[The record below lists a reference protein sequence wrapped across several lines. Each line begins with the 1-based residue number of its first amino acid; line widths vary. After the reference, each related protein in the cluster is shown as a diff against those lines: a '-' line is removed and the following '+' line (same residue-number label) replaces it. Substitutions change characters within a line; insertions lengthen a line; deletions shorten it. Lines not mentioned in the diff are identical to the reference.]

1 MSRFSNLKKF
11 LSLKEAV
18 FIYIKMKTGQWNNW
32 ELKKLKHPFS
42 VRNNPYDYATF
53 EEVLLREDYDLDLDF
68 TPKTIIDAGAN
79 IGLTS
84 IYLATKYPTAN
95 IISIEPENEN
105 FQILVQNAAKYEN
118 IIPVKAGVWNKK
130 TFLAI
135 KDNGGGNNAFTVEE
149 VSEESE
155 STIQALSIVDVMQQN
170 GWQQIDLLKMDI
182 EGSEK
187 IIFESDIESWLPF
200 TRKLVIE
207 LHDRMLPGCSA
218 AFFSALDK
226 YRFSSV
232 EKGEN
237 IICTNQTLN

>member
-1 MSRFSNLKKF
+1 M
-11 LSLKEAV
+11 
-18 FIYIKMKTGQWNNW
+18 
-32 ELKKLKHPFS
+32 P
-42 VRNNPYDYATF
+42 
-53 EEVLLREDYDLDLDF
+53 
-68 TPKTIIDAGAN
+68 AN

-155 STIQALSIVDVMQQN
+155 STIQALSIVDVIV
-170 GWQQIDLLKMDI
+170 G
-182 EGSEK
+182 
-187 IIFESDIESWLPF
+187 IIS
-200 TRKLVIE
+200 
-207 LHDRMLPGCSA
+207 
-218 AFFSALDK
+218 
-226 YRFSSV
+226 YREWVF
-232 EKGEN
+232 
-237 IICTNQTLN
+237 